1 MLLERD
7 RPLAEL
13 ARWWTEVGAGDGR
26 LVLLSGEAGI
36 GKTAVVRELERR
48 ISGRV
53 LVGACDPL
61 STPHPL
67 RPLVDVA
74 SQIGGAV
81 MAHLAAGNRVD
92 VIVAALLADL
102 AASPSPTL
110 LVIEDAHWADAAS
123 LDLLR
128 FLGRPSAVSLLRTG
142 LTFHVSRFTLHASTS
157 SRCSSSPSA

>member
-7 RPLAEL
+7 RPLVEL
-13 ARWWTEVGAGDGR
+13 DRWWTEASDGQGR

-48 ISGRV
+48 VSGRV

-61 STPHPL
+61 SMPRPL
-67 RPLVDVA
+67 GPLVDVA
-74 SQIGGAV
+74 PQLGGAV
-81 MAHLAAGNRVD
+81 AAHLAARERAD
-92 VIVAALLADL
+92 VVFAAVLADL
-102 AASPSPTL
+102 AAAGSTTL

-128 FLGRPSAVSLLRTG
+128 FLGRRIRHLRTM
-142 LTFHVSRFTLHASTS
+142 
-157 SRCSSSPSA
+157 